1 MKKKDGPMKKRALI
15 LAALLVLATMPACTN
30 KEGESEAPVF
40 LTVDLR
46 DQAGLTVINPPRTI
60 TIPTM
65 IINSHLKNA
74 NATDPQG
81 FADVQLNRY
90 IVVYRR
96 ADGGTKVPPLQ
107 NFAAGG
113 LVPSGG
119 STTLTDFPIISQTDI
134 QRSPFDQLFP
144 FNGGIDRETGSNE
157 IRMFYDVTFFG
168 VTASGHRV
176 QSETTTGIRVFV
188 FE

>member
-1 MKKKDGPMKKRALI
+1 MKKKALI
-15 LAALLVLATMPACTN
+15 AAVLVLIALSPACTN
-30 KEGESEAPVF
+30 KEGETEAPVF
-40 LTVDLR
+40 LTVDLL
-46 DQAGLTVINPPRTI
+46 DQAGLTVLNPPRTI

-65 IINSHLKNA
+65 TIHSHLKNPTQ
-74 NATDPQG
+74 TDPQG

-90 IVVYRR
+90 TVVYRR
-96 ADGGTKVPPLQ
+96 ADGGTIVPPVQ

-119 STTLTDFPIISQTDI
+119 TTTLTDFPIISQTAI

-144 FNGGIDRETGSNE
+144 FNGGIDRETQANE

-168 VTASGHRV
+168 TTASGHRV
-176 QSETTTGIRVFV
+176 QSETATGLRIFV

>member
-1 MKKKDGPMKKRALI
+1 MKNRALV
-15 LAALLVLATMPACTN
+15 LSALLVIAAAPACTN
-30 KEGESEAPVF
+30 KEGETEAPVF
-40 LTVDLR
+40 LTVDLEE
-46 DQAGLTVINPPRTI
+46 QAGLVVINPPRTI

-65 IINSHLKNA
+65 TITSHLKNPT
-74 NATDPQG
+74 ATDPLG
-81 FADVQLNRY
+81 FADVQLNEY

-96 ADGGTKVPPLQ
+96 ADGGTIVPPVQ
-107 NFAAGG
+107 RFAAGG

-119 STTLTDFPIISQTDI
+119 TTTLSDFPIISQTAI

-144 FNGGIDRETGSNE
+144 FNGGVDRETQSNE

-168 VTASGHRV
+168 TTVSGHRV
-176 QSETTTGIRVFV
+176 QSQTSTGVRIFV